1 MKRKTLLLLA
11 LIASIGTAWA
21 ADKTIWLNPAGFND
35 KGNWTN
41 DGAVFFAY
49 ASNNDDTKT
58 AWIRM
63 SDTRTINGATCY
75 KGVISDEYTDFK
87 LVRINPANAE
97 HPSFANDVRWNET
110 AAIYMETDNVN
121 NNDLFTI
128 TGWSNYEKSV
138 GLYTYTVTFK
148 NSVGWST
155 VKAYVFG
162 GTGNPDTDISTW
174 SGKSMD
180 KVGDVYTVTFESSG
194 TPATIIFNNGSSGAG
209 VNQTHD
215 LLFENGK
222 EYDMAFYVVGDD
234 ASWSPNGS
242 YKMRKDSESENVY
255 VFKSYSA
262 TATKKMK
269 VALSYDATNVYIW
282 NPSEA
287 SSDYVFSETGTY
299 DIYFRSDKS
308 GDETWH
314 YNYIKALKQ
323 GTYTANFTN
332 SIGWNKVYA
341 YTYNPETLGAYPGT
355 LMDKT
360 GIYDARTITTDV
372 NAPKIIFNN
381 GDNPGVEGV
390 SKTGNLNF
398 TSGTTYDL
406 DAIIP
411 TTSVVG
417 NVATVTGTVS
427 GSNASAIQTAAGSA
441 AVIDLSGAYF
451 SGGITLN
458 PTNVNAVVV
467 VNGTERTP
475 DENAAAVSTTSGK
488 NIVVKDGTTYSA
500 KNGVDVFITDANTSQ
515 PAYDFVINAQQDGF
529 AYQRTIGADKWVSYN
544 SPAPVTIPDGVD
556 VYQATDATTSSVT
569 FTKQDNKNI
578 GANAPVILHNTTGSE
593 VVITSNN
600 LKADLN
606 LTANPGGSA
615 VNGTAVMQYGTAR
628 AISTNG
634 SQFALSNGNLHPF
647 NGATIGAFRVYYTGL
662 TLTGNTGKANAI
674 FVDNDEVS
682 HIGSIDAD
690 GAVTGV
696 GEVYNL
702 AGQRVG
708 KDYKGIVIVNGK
720 KYLRK

>member
-1 MKRKTLLLLA
+1 MRRKTLLLLA

-35 KGNWTN
+35 NSRNWAS

-49 ASNNDDTKT
+49 ASNDNDTKT

-75 KGVISDEYTDFK
+75 KGVISDEYTDFE
-87 LVRINPANAE
+87 LIRMDPAYAENPDM
-97 HPSFANDVRWNET
+97 SKMWNQVS
-110 AAIYMETDNVN
+110 AIYMNNVN

-128 TGWSNYEKSV
+128 TGWSNSYTKSV

-155 VKAYVFG
+155 VKAYVFD
-162 GTGNPDTDISTW
+162 GTGSPDTDIATW

-180 KVGDVYTVTFESSG
+180 KVGDVYTVTFESDAA
-194 TPATIIFNNGSSGAG
+194 PEHIIFNNGNSGAG

-234 ASWSPNGS
+234 ASWGPNES

-282 NPSEA
+282 NPSET

-355 LMDKT
+355 LMNKT
-360 GIYDARTITTDV
+360 GIYDARTITTNV

-390 SKTGNLNF
+390 SKTGDLDF

-406 DAIIP
+406 DAITP

-467 VNGTERTP
+467 VNGTGRTP
-475 DENAAAVSTTSGK
+475 DENAAAVLTTSGK

-500 KNGVDVFITDANTSQ
+500 KDGVDVFITDANTSQ

-556 VYQATDATTSSVT
+556 VYQATAATTSSVT

-593 VVITSNN
+593 VVITSIN

-628 AISTNG
+628 AISTDG
-634 SQFALSNGNLHPF
+634 SQFALSDGNLHPF

>member
-49 ASNNDDTKT
+49 ASNNDDSKT

-155 VKAYVFG
+155 VKAYVTG

-174 SGKSMD
+174 SGKSMN

-194 TPATIIFNNGSSGAG
+194 TPATIIFNNGSSGDY
-209 VNQTHD
+209 NQTAD
-215 LLFENGK
+215 LTFENNKVYNVG
-222 EYDMAFYVVGDD
+222 YYVVGDMN
-234 ASWSPNGS
+234 SWTVG
-242 YKMRKDSESENVY
+242 E
-255 VFKSYSA
+255 
-262 TATKKMK
+262 
-269 VALSYDATNVYIW
+269 
-282 NPSEA
+282 
-287 SSDYVFSETGTY
+287 DYVLTKIDGVFVSNFLSISSGQGLKIAYSRDGKTRFEDYPSYGGNYTMSETGNY
-299 DIYFRSDKS
+299 KVYFRAMKD
-308 GDETWH
+308 GDGTWFEK
-314 YNYIKALKQ
+314 YIKALKQ

-332 SIGWNKVYA
+332 SVGWNKVYA

-355 LMDKT
+355 LMNKT

-381 GDNPGVEGV
+381 GDYPGVEGV
-390 SKTGNLNF
+390 SKTENLDF

-475 DENAAAVSTTSGK
+475 DENAAAVLTTSGK

-500 KNGVDVFITDANTSQ
+500 KDGVDVFITDANTSQ

-593 VVITSNN
+593 VVITSIN

-628 AISTNG
+628 AISTDG

-647 NGATIGAFRVYYTGL
+647 KGATIGAFRVYYTG
-662 TLTGNTGKANAI
+662 LTGNTGKANAI

>member
-1 MKRKTLLLLA
+1 
-11 LIASIGTAWA
+11 
-21 ADKTIWLNPAGFND
+21 
-35 KGNWTN
+35 
-41 DGAVFFAY
+41 
-49 ASNNDDTKT
+49 
-58 AWIRM
+58 
-63 SDTRTINGATCY
+63 
-75 KGVISDEYTDFK
+75 
-87 LVRINPANAE
+87 
-97 HPSFANDVRWNET
+97 
-110 AAIYMETDNVN
+110 
-121 NNDLFTI
+121 
-128 TGWSNYEKSV
+128 
-138 GLYTYTVTFK
+138 
-148 NSVGWST
+148 
-155 VKAYVFG
+155 
-162 GTGNPDTDISTW
+162 
-174 SGKSMD
+174 
-180 KVGDVYTVTFESSG
+180 
-194 TPATIIFNNGSSGAG
+194 
-209 VNQTHD
+209 
-215 LLFENGK
+215 
-222 EYDMAFYVVGDD
+222 
-234 ASWSPNGS
+234 
-242 YKMRKDSESENVY
+242 
-255 VFKSYSA
+255 
-262 TATKKMK
+262 
-269 VALSYDATNVYIW
+269 
-282 NPSEA
+282 
-287 SSDYVFSETGTY
+287 
-299 DIYFRSDKS
+299 
-308 GDETWH
+308 
-314 YNYIKALKQ
+314 
-323 GTYTANFTN
+323 
-332 SIGWNKVYA
+332 
-341 YTYNPETLGAYPGT
+341 
-355 LMDKT
+355 
-360 GIYDARTITTDV
+360 
-372 NAPKIIFNN
+372 
-381 GDNPGVEGV
+381 
-390 SKTGNLNF
+390 
-398 TSGTTYDL
+398 
-406 DAIIP
+406 
-411 TTSVVG
+411 
-417 NVATVTGTVS
+417 VTGTVS

-500 KNGVDVFITDANTSQ
+500 KDGVEVFITDANTSQ

-593 VVITSNN
+593 VVITSDN

-615 VNGTAVMQYGTAR
+615 VNATAVMQYGTAR
-628 AISTNG
+628 AISTDG

-647 NGATIGAFRVYYTGL
+647 NGATIGAFRVYYTG
-662 TLTGNTGKANAI
+662 LTGNTGKANAI

>member
-1 MKRKTLLLLA
+1 MRRKTLLLLA
-11 LIASIGTAWA
+11 LVASIGAAWA

-87 LVRINPANAE
+87 LVRINPTYAE
-97 HPSFANDVRWNET
+97 NPSFTTGVRWNET
-110 AAIYMETDNVN
+110 AAIYMETDKVN

-148 NSVGWST
+148 NSVGWGN
-155 VKAYVFG
+155 VKAKVWG
-162 GTGNPDTDISTW
+162 GTDTDSDISTDY
-174 SGKSMD
+174 GKDMTKD
-180 KVGDVYTVTFESSG
+180 GDVYTVTFESV
-194 TPATIIFNNGSSGAG
+194 TAPTNILFDNGYWGDY
-209 VNQTHD
+209 NQTAD
-215 LLFENGK
+215 LTFENNKVYNAG
-222 EYDMAFYVVGDD
+222 YYVVGDMN
-234 ASWSPNGS
+234 SWTVG
-242 YKMRKDSESENVY
+242 E
-255 VFKSYSA
+255 
-262 TATKKMK
+262 
-269 VALSYDATNVYIW
+269 
-282 NPSEA
+282 
-287 SSDYVFSETGTY
+287 DYVLTKIDGVFVSAFLSISSGQGLKIAYSRDGKTRFEDYPSYGGNYTMSETGNY
-299 DIYFRSDKS
+299 KVYFRAMKD
-308 GDETWH
+308 GDGTWFEK
-314 YNYIKALKQ
+314 YIKALKQ

-355 LMDKT
+355 LMNKT

-372 NAPKIIFNN
+372 KAPKIIFNN
-381 GDNPGVEGV
+381 GDYPGVEGV
-390 SKTGNLNF
+390 SKTENLDF
-398 TSGTTYDL
+398 TSGETYNL
-406 DAIIP
+406 GAIIP

-500 KNGVDVFITDANTSQ
+500 KDGVEVFITDANTSQ

-556 VYQATDATTSSVT
+556 VYQATAATTSSVT

-615 VNGTAVMQYGTAR
+615 VNATAVMQYGTAR
-628 AISTNG
+628 AISTDG

-647 NGATIGAFRVYYTGL
+647 KGATIGAFRVYYTG
-662 TLTGNTGKANAI
+662 LTGNTGKANAI